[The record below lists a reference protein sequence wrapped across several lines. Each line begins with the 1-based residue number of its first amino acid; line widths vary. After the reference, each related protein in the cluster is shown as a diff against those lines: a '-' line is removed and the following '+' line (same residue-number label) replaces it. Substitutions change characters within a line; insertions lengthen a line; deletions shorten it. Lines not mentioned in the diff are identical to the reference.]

1 MGSGLYLCAA
11 AHAGDRK
18 DGVAPG
24 LPPPTAS
31 LTLNLESGSDE
42 EEQMTIVCGV
52 DGSPAAR
59 DAASA
64 AALLAGMLG
73 QELVLVHAVE
83 RLVAIGYPPHGQ
95 RLDRYAHP
103 GPSDDEPLAEAAK
116 RILEVQVE
124 ELQLDPLTPQRVEI
138 GDPAHVLVDVAD
150 MEGAELIV
158 VGTRARGK
166 VASAFLGSVSSA
178 VVSLSSCPVLVVP
191 SGAAIG
197 RGVVVCGVDDSTAA
211 RQAARV
217 ARAVAEALGV
227 EVVLVHVV
235 PTMIPP
241 GTSAVPTGPAEVA
254 GAEYRA
260 AEEFLATLAFDEGL
274 GGSAQQ
280 RVAFGS
286 QADAIREVADEVD
299 AALVVVGTRRRG
311 ALRSALAG
319 SVSLDLKA
327 ESSRPVLIVPTGTR
341 VALRT

>member
-1 MGSGLYLCAA
+1 
-11 AHAGDRK
+11 
-18 DGVAPG
+18 
-24 LPPPTAS
+24 
-31 LTLNLESGSDE
+31 
-42 EEQMTIVCGV
+42 MTIVCGV
-52 DGSPAAR
+52 DGSRAAR

-64 AALLAGMLG
+64 AALLASMFGR
-73 QELVLVHAVE
+73 ELILVHAVE
-83 RLVAIGYPPHGQ
+83 RLVAVGYPPHGHI
-95 RLDRYAHP
+95 LDRYAYP
-103 GPSDDEPLAEAAK
+103 EPRSEEPLEGTGK
-116 RILEVQVE
+116 RILESLVE
-124 ELQLDPLTPQRVEI
+124 ELQLDRLTAQRVEM
-138 GDPAHVLVDVAD
+138 GEPAHVLVDVAEA
-150 MEGAELIV
+150 EGAELIV
-158 VGTRARGK
+158 VGTRGRGK
-166 VASAFLGSVSSA
+166 VASAFLGSISSA

-197 RGVVVCGVDDSTAA
+197 SGVVVCGVDDSTAA

-227 EVVLVHVV
+227 EVVLVHAV

-241 GTSAVPTGPAEVA
+241 GMSAIPRGPAELA
-254 GAEYRA
+254 GAEHRA

-274 GGSAQQ
+274 GGAAER

-286 QADAIREVADEVD
+286 QADAIRDAADEVN

-327 ESSRPVLIVPTGTR
+327 DSSRPVLIVPTGTR

>member
-1 MGSGLYLCAA
+1 
-11 AHAGDRK
+11 
-18 DGVAPG
+18 
-24 LPPPTAS
+24 
-31 LTLNLESGSDE
+31 
-42 EEQMTIVCGV
+42 MTIVCGV

-59 DAASA
+59 DAVSA
-64 AALLAGMLG
+64 AALLAGMFG
-73 QELVLVHAVE
+73 QELVLVYAVE
-83 RLVAIGYPPHGQ
+83 RLVAVGYPPHG
-95 RLDRYAHP
+95 RMLDRYTHP
-103 GPSDDEPLAEAAK
+103 GPSGDEPLAGVGK

-124 ELQLDPLTPQRVEI
+124 ELRLDPLTAQRVEI
-138 GDPAHVLVDVAD
+138 GEPAQVLVDVAET
-150 MEGAELIV
+150 EGAELIV
-158 VGTRARGK
+158 VGTRGRGK

-227 EVVLVHVV
+227 EVVLVHAV

-241 GTSAVPTGPAEVA
+241 GMSAVPRGPADVA
-254 GAEYRA
+254 ATEHRA
-260 AEEFLATLAFDEGL
+260 AEEFLATLAHDEGL
-274 GGSAQQ
+274 GAAAER
-280 RVAFGS
+280 RVAYGS
-286 QADAIREVADEVD
+286 QADAIRDVADEVN

-319 SVSLDLKA
+319 SVSRDLKS
-327 ESSRPVLIVPTGTR
+327 ESSKPVLIVPTGTR

>member
-1 MGSGLYLCAA
+1 
-11 AHAGDRK
+11 
-18 DGVAPG
+18 
-24 LPPPTAS
+24 
-31 LTLNLESGSDE
+31 
-42 EEQMTIVCGV
+42 MTILCGV

-64 AALLAGMLG
+64 AALLAGMFD
-73 QELVLVHAVE
+73 QELVLVHCVE
-83 RLVAIGYPPHGQ
+83 RLVAVGYPPHGQ
-95 RLDRYAHP
+95 MLDRYAHP
-103 GPSDDEPLAEAAK
+103 GPSDEDSLPGAGK
-116 RILEVQVE
+116 RILEAQVE
-124 ELQLDPLTPQRVEI
+124 ELRLDPHTVQRVEI
-138 GDPAHVLVDVAD
+138 GEPAHVLAEVAET
-150 MEGAELIV
+150 EGAELIV
-158 VGTRARGK
+158 VGTRGRGK

-217 ARAVAEALGV
+217 ARAVAEGLGV
-227 EVVLVHVV
+227 EVVLVHAV

-241 GTSAVPTGPAEVA
+241 GTSAVPRGPADVA
-254 GAEYRA
+254 ATEHRA
-260 AEEFLATLAFDEGL
+260 AEEFLAALALDEGL
-274 GGSAQQ
+274 GAAAER

-286 QADAIREVADEVD
+286 QADAIRDVADEVN